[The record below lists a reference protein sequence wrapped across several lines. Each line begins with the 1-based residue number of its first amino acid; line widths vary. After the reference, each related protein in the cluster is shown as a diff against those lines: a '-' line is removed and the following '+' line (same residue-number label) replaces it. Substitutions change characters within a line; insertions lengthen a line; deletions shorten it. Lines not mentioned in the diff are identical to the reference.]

1 MESQKKTY
9 FAVWAAITVAVSIVM
24 TVAYKPHNGGDIGF
38 WLRLAATTVAVPT
51 GFIGFLIGDFVR
63 KLTIPDM
70 IFTTGGMLSILKE
83 RLFWFCVPQLVGVVF
98 GAALGASVVW
108 PN

>member
-9 FAVWAAITVAVSIVM
+9 LAVWTAITVAVSILV
-24 TVAYKPHNGGDIGF
+24 TVAYKPHNGEDIGF
-38 WLRLAATTVAVPT
+38 WLRLTATVVAIPV

-70 IFTTGGMLSILKE
+70 IFTTGGMPSILKE

-98 GAALGASVVW
+98 GAALGAGIVLA
-108 PN
+108 